1 MMHTNFQLVQHHKYS
16 LTELEGMMPW
26 ERAIYV
32 HLLVEW
38 VKKENERIKKENEQ
52 MKAQAAKAKSA
63 GRVSRPARRTR

>member
-1 MMHTNFQLVQHHKYS
+1 MMHTNFQLMQHHKYS
-16 LTELEGMMPW
+16 LTELEEMMPW

-38 VKKENERIKKENEQ
+38 VKTENERLKKENDQ

-63 GRVSRPARRTR
+63 GRVSRPSRRTR